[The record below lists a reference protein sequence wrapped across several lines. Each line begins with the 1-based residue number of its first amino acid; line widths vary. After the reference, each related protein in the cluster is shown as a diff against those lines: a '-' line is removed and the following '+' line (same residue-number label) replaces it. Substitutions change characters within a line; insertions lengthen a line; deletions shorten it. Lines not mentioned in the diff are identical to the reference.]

1 MKSSCSMADA
11 PRRNANMPASTHTAR
26 SMAPEKSSV
35 HRAISSKL
43 IPSSH
48 ATPRPTLPIQHQL
61 LAVDLQDLHARLL
74 VRVRQLHLPV
84 EASRAQQR
92 RVQNVR
98 PVRRGDHLDA
108 TVAAEAVHRV
118 QQLQQRALQLVGALA
133 VAAALQTD
141 GVQLA
146 IRRPLHSHLVDEND
160 AASRA
165 RLLDLLLRESEA
177 VAHDLLQTRQ
187 TRPREHPHRCAFAPE
202 SSPTA

>member
-11 PRRNANMPASTHTAR
+11 PRRNASMPASTHTAR

-43 IPSSH
+43 MPSSH
-48 ATPRPTLPIQHQL
+48 STARPTLPIQHQL

-118 QQLQQRALQLVGALA
+118 QQLQQRALQLVRALA

-146 IRRPLHSHLVDEND
+146 IRLSLHSHLVDEND
-160 AASRA
+160 ASSRA
-165 RLLDLLLRESEA
+165 RLLDLLLRKSEA
-177 VAHDLLQTRQ
+177 VAHDL
-187 TRPREHPHRCAFAPE
+187 
-202 SSPTA
+202 SSLKTSTPT